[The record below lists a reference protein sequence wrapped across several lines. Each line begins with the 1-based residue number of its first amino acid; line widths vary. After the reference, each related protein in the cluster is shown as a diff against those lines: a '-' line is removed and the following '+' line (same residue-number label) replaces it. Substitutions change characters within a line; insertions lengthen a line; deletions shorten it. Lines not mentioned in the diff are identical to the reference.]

1 MPKNKIIF
9 AITSDDVVTMFK
21 AVKKELQ
28 TKRKRRMGDASVVI
42 ELCKFYVKHN
52 KENTNE

>member
-21 AVKKELQ
+21 AIKKELQ